1 METYLAH
8 EGILGMKWGVR
19 RYQNSD
25 GTLTEAGK
33 LRYSRQMTR
42 KRKAAAK
49 KAAQTKKRA
58 AEAKR
63 KEDTKRTV
71 DENAGKP
78 RDVTSMTDQEIRDFL
93 NRRDLERRYLDAV
106 TPKAIEKGESATKR
120 FMAKFGTSLAD
131 NLIKEATKK
140 IAKDIV
146 SGVLGS
152 SDNNSNK
159 KSKKKDK
166 SDDDDDDDSKD

>member
-19 RYQNSD
+19 RYQNPD
-25 GTLTEAGK
+25 GTLTEAGR
-33 LRYSRQMTR
+33 LRYSRQMTK

-49 KAAQTKKRA
+49 KAAQTQKKA

-63 KEDTKRTV
+63 KEEAKRTA
-71 DENAGKP
+71 DETGKP
-78 RDVTSMTDQEIRDFL
+78 RDVSSMSDQEIRDFL
-93 NRRDLERRYLDAV
+93 NRRDLEKRYLDAIA
-106 TPKAIEKGESATKR
+106 PKTIERGESATKR
-120 FMAKFGTSLAD
+120 FMTKFGSSLAD

-152 SDNNSNK
+152 SDGNSK
-159 KSKKKDK
+159 KNKKKDK
-166 SDDDDDDDSKD
+166 SDEENDED

>member
-19 RYQNSD
+19 RYQNPD
-25 GTLTEAGK
+25 GTLTEAGR
-33 LRYSRQMTR
+33 LRYSRQMTK

-49 KAAQTKKRA
+49 KAAQTKKKA

-63 KEDTKRTV
+63 TA
-71 DENAGKP
+71 DETSKP
-78 RDVTSMTDQEIRDFL
+78 RDVSSMSDQEIRDFL
-93 NRRDLERRYLDAV
+93 NRRDLEKRYLDAIA
-106 TPKAIEKGESATKR
+106 PKTIERGESATKR
-120 FMAKFGTSLAD
+120 FMTKFGSSLAD

-152 SDNNSNK
+152 SDSNSK
-159 KSKKKDK
+159 KNKKKDN
-166 SDDDDDDDSKD
+166 SDEDDNED

>member
-19 RYQNSD
+19 RYQNPD
-25 GTLTEAGK
+25 GTLTEAGR
-33 LRYSRQMTR
+33 LRYSRQMTK

-49 KAAQTKKRA
+49 KAAQTKRKA

-63 KEDTKRTV
+63 TA
-71 DENAGKP
+71 DETSKP
-78 RDVTSMTDQEIRDFL
+78 RDVSSMSDQEIRDFL
-93 NRRDLERRYLDAV
+93 NRRDLEKRYLDAIA
-106 TPKAIEKGESATKR
+106 PKTIERGESATKR
-120 FMAKFGTSLAD
+120 FMTKFGSSLAD

-152 SDNNSNK
+152 SDSNSK
-159 KSKKKDK
+159 KNKKKDK
-166 SDDDDDDDSKD
+166 SDEENDED

>member
-25 GTLTEAGK
+25 GTLTEAGR
-33 LRYSRQMTR
+33 LRYSRQMTK

-49 KAAQTKKRA
+49 KAAQTKKKA
-58 AEAKR
+58 SEAKR
-63 KEDTKRTV
+63 KEEAKRTT
-71 DENAGKP
+71 DETSKP
-78 RDVTSMTDQEIRDFL
+78 RDVSSMSDQEIRDFL
-93 NRRDLERRYLDAV
+93 NRRDLEKRYLDAV
-106 TPKAIEKGESATKR
+106 APKTIEQGESATKR
-120 FMAKFGTSLAD
+120 LMKKFGSSLAD
-131 NLIKEATKK
+131 NLIKEATNK

-152 SDNNSNK
+152 SDSNSKNN
-159 KSKKKDK
+159 KKKDK
-166 SDDDDDDDSKD
+166 SNEENDED

>member
-25 GTLTEAGK
+25 GTLTEAGR
-33 LRYSRQMTR
+33 LRYSRQMTK

-49 KAAQTKKRA
+49 KAAQTKKKA

-63 KEDTKRTV
+63 TV
-71 DENAGKP
+71 DETSKP
-78 RDVTSMTDQEIRDFL
+78 RDVSSMSDQEIRDFL
-93 NRRDLERRYLDAV
+93 NRRDLEKRYLDAV
-106 TPKAIEKGESATKR
+106 APKTIERGESATKR
-120 FMAKFGTSLAD
+120 FMTKFGSSLAD

-152 SDNNSNK
+152 SDSNSK
-159 KSKKKDK
+159 KNKKKDK
-166 SDDDDDDDSKD
+166 SDEENDED

>member
-8 EGILGMKWGVR
+8 AGVLGMKWGVR

-25 GTLTEAGK
+25 GTLTEAGR
-33 LRYSRQMTR
+33 LRYSRQMTK

-49 KAAQTKKRA
+49 KAAQTKKKA

-63 KEDTKRTV
+63 TA
-71 DENAGKP
+71 DETSKP
-78 RDVTSMTDQEIRDFL
+78 RDVSSMSDQEIRDFL
-93 NRRDLERRYLDAV
+93 NRRDLEKRYLDAV
-106 TPKAIEKGESATKR
+106 APKTIEQGESATKR
-120 FMAKFGTSLAD
+120 FMKKFGSSLAD

-146 SGVLGS
+146 SGVLDS
-152 SDNNSNK
+152 SDSNSKNN
-159 KSKKKDK
+159 KKKDK
-166 SDDDDDDDSKD
+166 SDEENDED

>member
-25 GTLTEAGK
+25 GTLTEAGR
-33 LRYSRQMTR
+33 LRYSRQMTK

-49 KAAQTKKRA
+49 KAAQTKRKA

-63 KEDTKRTV
+63 TADKTS
-71 DENAGKP
+71 KP
-78 RDVTSMTDQEIRDFL
+78 RDVSSMSDQEIRDFL
-93 NRRDLERRYLDAV
+93 NRRDLEKRYLDAIA
-106 TPKAIEKGESATKR
+106 PKTIERGESATKR
-120 FMAKFGTSLAD
+120 FMTKFGSSLAD

-152 SDNNSNK
+152 SDSNSK
-159 KSKKKDK
+159 KNKKKDN
-166 SDDDDDDDSKD
+166 SDEDDNED

>member
-1 METYLAH
+1 MKTYLAH
-8 EGILGMKWGVR
+8 EGVLGMKWGVR

-25 GTLTEAGK
+25 GTLTEAGR
-33 LRYSRQMTR
+33 LRYSRQMIR
-42 KRKAAAK
+42 NRKAIAK
-49 KAAQTKKRA
+49 KAAQTKKKA

-63 KEDTKRTV
+63 KEGSKRSV
-71 DENAGKP
+71 DEVNKP
-78 RDVTSMTDQEIRDFL
+78 KDVSSMTDQELRDFL
-93 NRRDLERRYLDAV
+93 NRRDLEKRYLDAV
-106 TPKAIEKGESATKR
+106 APKTIERGESAAKR
-120 FMAKFGTSLAD
+120 FMTKFGSSLAD

-159 KSKKKDK
+159 KKKDK
-166 SDDDDDDDSKD
+166 SDDDSEE

>member
-1 METYLAH
+1 MKTYLAH

-25 GTLTEAGK
+25 GTLTEAGR
-33 LRYSRQMTR
+33 LRYSRQMTK

-49 KAAQTKKRA
+49 KAAQTKKKA

-63 KEDTKRTV
+63 KEEAKRTA
-71 DENAGKP
+71 DETGKP
-78 RDVTSMTDQEIRDFL
+78 RDVSSMTDQELRDFL
-93 NRRDLERRYLDAV
+93 NRRDLEKRYLDAV
-106 TPKAIEKGESATKR
+106 APKTIEQGESATKR
-120 FMAKFGTSLAD
+120 FMTKFGSSLAD

-152 SDNNSNK
+152 SDSNSK
-159 KSKKKDK
+159 KNKKKDK
-166 SDDDDDDDSKD
+166 SDEEDNED

>member
-19 RYQNSD
+19 RYQNPD
-25 GTLTEAGK
+25 GTLTEAGR
-33 LRYSRQMTR
+33 LRYSRQMTK

-49 KAAQTKKRA
+49 KAAQTKKKA

-63 KEDTKRTV
+63 TA
-71 DENAGKP
+71 DETSKP
-78 RDVTSMTDQEIRDFL
+78 RDVSSMSDQEIRDFL
-93 NRRDLERRYLDAV
+93 NRRDLEKRYLDAIA
-106 TPKAIEKGESATKR
+106 PKTIERGESATKQ
-120 FMAKFGTSLAD
+120 FMIKFGSSLAD

-152 SDNNSNK
+152 SDSNSK
-159 KSKKKDK
+159 KNKKKDK
-166 SDDDDDDDSKD
+166 SDEENDED

>member
-8 EGILGMKWGVR
+8 EGVLGMKWGVR

-25 GTLTEAGK
+25 GTLTEAGR
-33 LRYSRQMTR
+33 LRYSRQMTK

-49 KAAQTKKRA
+49 KAAQTKKKA

-63 KEDTKRTV
+63 KEEAKRTV
-71 DENAGKP
+71 DETSKP
-78 RDVTSMTDQEIRDFL
+78 RDVSSMSDQEIRDFL
-93 NRRDLERRYLDAV
+93 NRRDLEKRYLDAV
-106 TPKAIEKGESATKR
+106 APKTIERGESATKR
-120 FMAKFGTSLAD
+120 FMTKFGSSLAD

-152 SDNNSNK
+152 SDSNSNK
-159 KSKKKDK
+159 NKKKDK
-166 SDDDDDDDSKD
+166 SDEDNDED

>member
-25 GTLTEAGK
+25 GTLTEAGR
-33 LRYSRQMTR
+33 LRYSRQMTK

-49 KAAQTKKRA
+49 KAAQTKKKA

-63 KEDTKRTV
+63 KEEAKRTAN
-71 DENAGKP
+71 ETGKP
-78 RDVTSMTDQEIRDFL
+78 RDVSSMSDQEIRDFL
-93 NRRDLERRYLDAV
+93 NRRDLEKRYLDAIA
-106 TPKAIEKGESATKR
+106 PKTIERGESATKR
-120 FMAKFGTSLAD
+120 FMTKFGSSLAD

-152 SDNNSNK
+152 SDGNSK
-159 KSKKKDK
+159 KNKKKDK
-166 SDDDDDDDSKD
+166 SDEDNDED

>member
-19 RYQNSD
+19 RYQNPD
-25 GTLTEAGK
+25 GTLTEAGR
-33 LRYSRQMTR
+33 LRYSRQMTK

-49 KAAQTKKRA
+49 KAAQTKKKA

-63 KEDTKRTV
+63 TANETS
-71 DENAGKP
+71 KP
-78 RDVTSMTDQEIRDFL
+78 RDVSSMSDQEIRDFL
-93 NRRDLERRYLDAV
+93 NRRDLEKRYLDAIA
-106 TPKAIEKGESATKR
+106 PKTIERGESATKR
-120 FMAKFGTSLAD
+120 FMTKFGSSLAD

-152 SDNNSNK
+152 SDGNSK
-159 KSKKKDK
+159 KNKKKDK
-166 SDDDDDDDSKD
+166 SDEDNDED

>member
-19 RYQNSD
+19 RYQNPD
-25 GTLTEAGK
+25 GALTEAGR
-33 LRYSRQMTR
+33 LRYSRQMTK

-49 KAAQTKKRA
+49 KAAQTKKKA

-63 KEDTKRTV
+63 KEEAKRTA
-71 DENAGKP
+71 DETGKP
-78 RDVTSMTDQEIRDFL
+78 RDVSSMSDQEIRDFL
-93 NRRDLERRYLDAV
+93 NRRDLEKRYLDAIA
-106 TPKAIEKGESATKR
+106 PKTIERGESATKR
-120 FMAKFGTSLAD
+120 FMTKFGSSLAD

-159 KSKKKDK
+159 NKKKNK
-166 SDDDDDDDSKD
+166 SDEENDED

>member
-19 RYQNSD
+19 RYQNPD
-25 GTLTEAGK
+25 GTLTEAGR
-33 LRYSRQMTR
+33 LRYSRQMTK

-49 KAAQTKKRA
+49 KAAQTKRKA

-63 KEDTKRTV
+63 TA
-71 DENAGKP
+71 DETSKP
-78 RDVTSMTDQEIRDFL
+78 RDVSSMSDQEIRDFL
-93 NRRDLERRYLDAV
+93 NRRDLEKRYLDAIA
-106 TPKAIEKGESATKR
+106 PKTIERGESATKR
-120 FMAKFGTSLAD
+120 FMTKFGSSLAN

-152 SDNNSNK
+152 SDSNSK
-159 KSKKKDK
+159 KNKKKDK
-166 SDDDDDDDSKD
+166 SDEDDNED

>member
-1 METYLAH
+1 METYLVH

-25 GTLTEAGK
+25 GTLTEAGR
-33 LRYSRQMTR
+33 LRYSRQMTK
-42 KRKAAAK
+42 KRKVAAK
-49 KAAQTKKRA
+49 KAAQTKKKT

-63 KEDTKRTV
+63 KEEAKRTA
-71 DENAGKP
+71 DETGKP
-78 RDVTSMTDQEIRDFL
+78 RDVSSMTDQELRDFL
-93 NRRDLERRYLDAV
+93 NRRDLEKRYLDAV
-106 TPKAIEKGESATKR
+106 TPKTIEQGESATKR
-120 FMAKFGTSLAD
+120 FMKKFGSSLAD

-159 KSKKKDK
+159 KKKKDK
-166 SDDDDDDDSKD
+166 DDDDDDSKD

>member
-19 RYQNSD
+19 RYQNPD
-25 GTLTEAGK
+25 GTLTEAGR
-33 LRYSRQMTR
+33 LRYSRQMTK

-49 KAAQTKKRA
+49 KAAQTKRKA

-63 KEDTKRTV
+63 TA
-71 DENAGKP
+71 DETSKP
-78 RDVTSMTDQEIRDFL
+78 RDVSSMSDQEIRDFL
-93 NRRDLERRYLDAV
+93 NRRDLEKRYLEAIA
-106 TPKAIEKGESATKR
+106 PKTIERGESATKR
-120 FMAKFGTSLAD
+120 FMTKFGSSLAD

-152 SDNNSNK
+152 SDSNSKKNK
-159 KSKKKDK
+159 KK
-166 SDDDDDDDSKD
+166 SPTKMTTKIEVRN

>member
-19 RYQNSD
+19 RYQNPD
-25 GTLTEAGK
+25 GTLTEAGR
-33 LRYSRQMTR
+33 LRYSRQMTK

-49 KAAQTKKRA
+49 KAAQTKKKA

-63 KEDTKRTV
+63 KEEAKRTA
-71 DENAGKP
+71 DETGKP
-78 RDVTSMTDQEIRDFL
+78 RDVSSMSDQEIRDFL
-93 NRRDLERRYLDAV
+93 NRRDLEKRYLDAIA
-106 TPKAIEKGESATKR
+106 PKTIERGESATKQ
-120 FMAKFGTSLAD
+120 FITKFGSSLAN

-146 SGVLGS
+146 SGVLDS
-152 SDNNSNK
+152 SDSNSK
-159 KSKKKDK
+159 KNKKKDK
-166 SDDDDDDDSKD
+166 SDEDDNED

>member
-19 RYQNSD
+19 RYQNPD
-25 GTLTEAGK
+25 GTLTEAGR
-33 LRYSRQMTR
+33 LRYSRQMTK

-49 KAAQTKKRA
+49 KAAQTKRKA

-63 KEDTKRTV
+63 TA
-71 DENAGKP
+71 DETSKP
-78 RDVTSMTDQEIRDFL
+78 RDVSSMSDQEIRDFL
-93 NRRDLERRYLDAV
+93 NRRDLEKRYLDAIA
-106 TPKAIEKGESATKR
+106 PKTIERGESATKR
-120 FMAKFGTSLAD
+120 FMTKFGSSLAD

-152 SDNNSNK
+152 SDGNSK
-159 KSKKKDK
+159 KNKKKDK
-166 SDDDDDDDSKD
+166 SDEDNDED

>member
-19 RYQNSD
+19 RYQNPD
-25 GTLTEAGK
+25 GTLTEAGR
-33 LRYSRQMTR
+33 LRYSRQMTK

-49 KAAQTKKRA
+49 KAAQTKRKA

-63 KEDTKRTV
+63 TA
-71 DENAGKP
+71 DETSKP
-78 RDVTSMTDQEIRDFL
+78 RDVSSMSDQEIRDFL
-93 NRRDLERRYLDAV
+93 NRRDLEKRYLDAIA
-106 TPKAIEKGESATKR
+106 PKTIERGESATKR
-120 FMAKFGTSLAD
+120 FMTKFGSSLAD

-152 SDNNSNK
+152 SDSNSK
-159 KSKKKDK
+159 KNKKKDK
-166 SDDDDDDDSKD
+166 SDEDDNED

>member
-8 EGILGMKWGVR
+8 AGTLGMKWGVR

-25 GTLTEAGK
+25 GTLTEAGR
-33 LRYSRQMTR
+33 LRYSRQMTK

-49 KAAQTKKRA
+49 KAAQTKKKA

-63 KEDTKRTV
+63 KEEAKRTA
-71 DENAGKP
+71 DETSKP
-78 RDVTSMTDQEIRDFL
+78 RDVSSMSDQEIRDFL
-93 NRRDLERRYLDAV
+93 NRRDLEKRYLDAV
-106 TPKAIEKGESATKR
+106 APKTIEQGESATKR
-120 FMAKFGTSLAD
+120 FMKKFGSSLAD
-131 NLIKEATKK
+131 NLIKEATNK

-152 SDNNSNK
+152 SDSNSKNN
-159 KSKKKDK
+159 KKKDK
-166 SDDDDDDDSKD
+166 SNEENDED

>member
-19 RYQNSD
+19 RYQNPD
-25 GTLTEAGK
+25 GTLTEAGR
-33 LRYSRQMTR
+33 LRYSRQMTK

-49 KAAQTKKRA
+49 KAAQTKRKA

-63 KEDTKRTV
+63 TA
-71 DENAGKP
+71 DETSKP
-78 RDVTSMTDQEIRDFL
+78 RDVSSMSDQEIRDFL
-93 NRRDLERRYLDAV
+93 NRRDLEKRYLEAIA
-106 TPKAIEKGESATKR
+106 PKTIERGESATKR
-120 FMAKFGTSLAD
+120 FMTKFGSSLAD

-152 SDNNSNK
+152 SDSNSK
-159 KSKKKDK
+159 KNKKKDK
-166 SDDDDDDDSKD
+166 SDEDDNED

>member
-25 GTLTEAGK
+25 GTLTEAGR
-33 LRYSRQMTR
+33 LRYSRQMTK

-49 KAAQTKKRA
+49 KAAQTKKKA

-63 KEDTKRTV
+63 KEEAKRIA
-71 DENAGKP
+71 DETGKP
-78 RDVTSMTDQEIRDFL
+78 RDVSSMTDQELRDFL
-93 NRRDLERRYLDAV
+93 NRRDLEKRYLAAV
-106 TPKAIEKGESATKR
+106 APKTIEQGESATKR
-120 FMAKFGTSLAD
+120 FIAKFGSSLAD

-140 IAKDIV
+140 IAKNIV

-159 KSKKKDK
+159 KKKKDK
-166 SDDDDDDDSKD
+166 DDDDDDDKD

>member
-19 RYQNSD
+19 RYQKSD
-25 GTLTEAGK
+25 GTLTEAGR
-33 LRYSRQMTR
+33 LRYSRQMTK

-49 KAAQTKKRA
+49 KAAQTKKKA

-63 KEDTKRTV
+63 KEETNRTA
-71 DENAGKP
+71 DETGKP
-78 RDVTSMTDQEIRDFL
+78 RDVSSMTDQELRDFL
-93 NRRDLERRYLDAV
+93 NRRDLEKRYLDAV
-106 TPKAIEKGESATKR
+106 APKTIERGESATKR
-120 FMAKFGTSLAD
+120 FMTKFGSSLAD

-152 SDNNSNK
+152 SDSNSK
-159 KSKKKDK
+159 KNKKKDK
-166 SDDDDDDDSKD
+166 SDEDNDED

>member
-25 GTLTEAGK
+25 GTLTEAGR
-33 LRYSRQMTR
+33 LRYSRQMTK

-49 KAAQTKKRA
+49 KAAKRPA
-58 AEAKR
+58 
-63 KEDTKRTV
+63 
-71 DENAGKP
+71 DETSKS
-78 RDVTSMTDQEIRDFL
+78 RDVSSMSDQEIRDFL
-93 NRRDLERRYLDAV
+93 NRRDLEKRYLDAV
-106 TPKAIEKGESATKR
+106 APNTIERGESATKR
-120 FMAKFGTSLAD
+120 FMTKFGSSLAD

-152 SDNNSNK
+152 SDSNSKNN
-159 KSKKKDK
+159 KKKDK
-166 SDDDDDDDSKD
+166 SDEENDED

>member
-8 EGILGMKWGVR
+8 DGIKGMKWGVR

-25 GTLTEAGK
+25 GTLTEAGR
-33 LRYSRQMTR
+33 LRYSRQMTK

-49 KAAQTKKRA
+49 KAAQTKKKA

-63 KEDTKRTV
+63 TA
-71 DENAGKP
+71 DETSKP
-78 RDVTSMTDQEIRDFL
+78 RDVSSMSDQEIRDFL
-93 NRRDLERRYLDAV
+93 NRRDLEKRYLDAV
-106 TPKAIEKGESATKR
+106 APKTIEQGESATKR
-120 FMAKFGTSLAD
+120 FMKKFGSSLAD
-131 NLIKEATKK
+131 NLIKEATNK

-152 SDNNSNK
+152 SDSNSKNN
-159 KSKKKDK
+159 KKKDK
-166 SDDDDDDDSKD
+166 SNEENDED

>member
-8 EGILGMKWGVR
+8 EGVLGMKWGVR

-25 GTLTEAGK
+25 GTLTEAGR
-33 LRYSRQMTR
+33 LRYSRQMTK

-49 KAAQTKKRA
+49 KAAQTKKKA

-63 KEDTKRTV
+63 KEEAKRTV
-71 DENAGKP
+71 DETSKP
-78 RDVTSMTDQEIRDFL
+78 RDVSSMSDQEIRDFL
-93 NRRDLERRYLDAV
+93 NRRDLEKRYLDAV
-106 TPKAIEKGESATKR
+106 APNTIERGESATKR
-120 FMAKFGTSLAD
+120 FMTKFGSSLAD

-152 SDNNSNK
+152 SDSNSNK
-159 KSKKKDK
+159 NKKKDK
-166 SDDDDDDDSKD
+166 SDEDNDED

>member
-8 EGILGMKWGVR
+8 DGIKGMKWGVR

-25 GTLTEAGK
+25 GTLTEAGR
-33 LRYSRQMTR
+33 LRYSRQMTK

-49 KAAQTKKRA
+49 KAAQTKKKA

-63 KEDTKRTV
+63 TA
-71 DENAGKP
+71 DETSKP
-78 RDVTSMTDQEIRDFL
+78 RDVSSMSDQEIRDFL
-93 NRRDLERRYLDAV
+93 NRRDLEKRYLDAV
-106 TPKAIEKGESATKR
+106 APKTIEQGESATKR
-120 FMAKFGTSLAD
+120 FMKKFGSSLAD

-146 SGVLGS
+146 SGVLDS
-152 SDNNSNK
+152 SDSNSKNN
-159 KSKKKDK
+159 KKKDK
-166 SDDDDDDDSKD
+166 SDEENDED

>member
-19 RYQNSD
+19 RYQNPD
-25 GTLTEAGK
+25 GTLTEAGR
-33 LRYSRQMTR
+33 LRYSRQMTK

-49 KAAQTKKRA
+49 KAAQTKRKA

-63 KEDTKRTV
+63 TANETS
-71 DENAGKP
+71 KP
-78 RDVTSMTDQEIRDFL
+78 RDVSSMSDQEIRDFL
-93 NRRDLERRYLDAV
+93 NRRDLEKRYLDAIA
-106 TPKAIEKGESATKR
+106 PKTIERGESATKR
-120 FMAKFGTSLAD
+120 FMTKFGSSLAD

-152 SDNNSNK
+152 SDGNSK
-159 KSKKKDK
+159 KNKKKDK
-166 SDDDDDDDSKD
+166 SDEDNDED

>member
-19 RYQNSD
+19 RYQNPD
-25 GTLTEAGK
+25 GTLTEAGR
-33 LRYSRQMTR
+33 LRYSRQMTK

-49 KAAQTKKRA
+49 KAAQTKRKA

-63 KEDTKRTV
+63 TA
-71 DENAGKP
+71 DETSKP
-78 RDVTSMTDQEIRDFL
+78 RDVSSMSDQEIRDFL
-93 NRRDLERRYLDAV
+93 NRRDLEKRYLDAIA
-106 TPKAIEKGESATKR
+106 PKTIERGESATKR
-120 FMAKFGTSLAD
+120 FMTKFGSSLAD

-152 SDNNSNK
+152 SDNNSK
-159 KSKKKDK
+159 KNKKKDK
-166 SDDDDDDDSKD
+166 SDEDDNED

>member
-25 GTLTEAGK
+25 GTLTEAGR
-33 LRYSRQMTR
+33 LRYSRQMTK

-49 KAAQTKKRA
+49 KAAQTKKKA

-63 KEDTKRTV
+63 TA
-71 DENAGKP
+71 DETSKP
-78 RDVTSMTDQEIRDFL
+78 RDVSSMSDQEIRDFL
-93 NRRDLERRYLDAV
+93 NRRDLEKRYLDAIA
-106 TPKAIEKGESATKR
+106 PKTIERGESATKR
-120 FMAKFGTSLAD
+120 FMTKFGSSLAD

-152 SDNNSNK
+152 SDGNSNK
-159 KSKKKDK
+159 NKKKDK
-166 SDDDDDDDSKD
+166 SDEENDED